1 MVGVVSPRPEREV
14 EILHVVPG
22 RLRLRVLGEEPGTVL
37 RAVTPRL
44 RKRVGV
50 REIRTN
56 EQIGSLLITFDTNQ
70 LSLAQLFKMLG
81 DLGIAEIKQPQ
92 SKEPLD
98 AEAWKKAGTQL
109 QSFIPLLIG
118 LLTTR
123 QLGIQ
128 GWRSIPVYLL
138 ITNVVRQIMQSWDL
152 AEGESE
158 GTAEGRSMLSNN
170 VKGQRAEAQK
180 QGGKAERNNADLNG
194 DNIPNVTPDQ
204 QNGNQSTVALNANS
218 TVVYGLVHAVPGR
231 MRFRVPKVAEDSAY
245 LRRLQ
250 SLVKKDDWITQMR
263 CNSTVASVVITYN
276 PMQVGE
282 AEAGLHFISL
292 IQIAANPDSKEPGSR
307 GAENVE
313 TCHGTSAGTSAGT
326 SGNPVVGAGFTDN
339 VRETTDNLTKPALPD
354 EPEEGSEEIAAE
366 PDLSPPETSSA
377 EPNSLTPPVQVEQ
390 EDHKSEE
397 AGESSVD
404 QDVQPANTNDSVADQ
419 PEPMEDTQAAIAT
432 SVSPWL
438 DFKSAALSTL
448 LRLMAKMPIVGV

>member
-37 RAVTPRL
+37 RAVTPLL

-70 LSLAQLFKMLG
+70 LSLAQLFKILG
-81 DLGIAEIKQPQ
+81 DLGIAEIKQPHSQ
-92 SKEPLD
+92 EPLD

-138 ITNVVRQIMQSWDL
+138 ITNVVRQIMQSLDL

-180 QGGKAERNNADLNG
+180 QDSKAERNNADLNG

-204 QNGNQSTVALNANS
+204 QNGKQSTVAFDANS
-218 TVVYGLVHAVPGR
+218 TVVYRLVHTIPGR

-276 PMQVGE
+276 PMQVCE

-307 GAENVE
+307 GAEDVE
-313 TCHGTSAGTSAGT
+313 TCHGTSESQKT
-326 SGNPVVGAGFTDN
+326 
-339 VRETTDNLTKPALPD
+339 
-354 EPEEGSEEIAAE
+354 EEIAE
-366 PDLSPPETSSA
+366 PDLPPPETSSA

-397 AGESSVD
+397 TGESSVD

-419 PEPMEDTQAAIAT
+419 PEPMEDAQAAIAT

>member
-1 MVGVVSPRPEREV
+1 MPMVGVVSPRPERQV

-37 RAVTPRL
+37 KAVTPHL

-70 LSLAQLFKMLG
+70 LSLAQLFQILG
-81 DLGIAEIKQPQ
+81 NLGLGEIEQPQ
-92 SKEPLD
+92 SQEPLD
-98 AEAWKKAGTQL
+98 AEAWKKSGTQL
-109 QSFIPLLIG
+109 ISFIPLLIG

-123 QLGIQ
+123 QLGLQ
-128 GWRSIPVYLL
+128 GWRSILVYLL
-138 ITNVVRQIMQSWDL
+138 TANVVRQIMYNLDWLEDTGQK
-152 AEGESE
+152 EGDKADE
-158 GTAEGRSMLSNN
+158 NN
-170 VKGQRAEAQK
+170 VNLD
-180 QGGKAERNNADLNG
+180 GKAIATATPYEQNNK
-194 DNIPNVTPDQ
+194 PP
-204 QNGNQSTVALNANS
+204 TVAFNTNS
-218 TVVYGLVHAVPGR
+218 AVVYGLVHTVPGR
-231 MRFRVPKVAEDSAY
+231 MRFRVPKVTEDSAY

-276 PMQVGE
+276 PMQVSE

-292 IQIAANPDSKEPGSR
+292 IQIAADPDFKEPESR
-307 GAENVE
+307 GAGDVE
-313 TCHGTSAGTSAGT
+313 TCHGTSE
-326 SGNPVVGAGFTDN
+326 NQVVGAGFTDN
-339 VRETTDNLTKPALPD
+339 VPETTDNLTKPALPD

-366 PDLSPPETSSA
+366 V
-377 EPNSLTPPVQVEQ
+377 NSLTPPVQVEQ

-397 AGESSVD
+397 PEESSVEP
-404 QDVQPANTNDSVADQ
+404 DVQPANTDDSVANKS
-419 PEPMEDTQAAIAT
+419 ESMEDAQPAIAT

-438 DFKSAALSTL
+438 EFKSAALSTI

>member
-14 EILHVVPG
+14 EIVHVVPG

-37 RAVTPRL
+37 RAVTPLL

-70 LSLAQLFKMLG
+70 LSLAQLFKILG

-138 ITNVVRQIMQSWDL
+138 ITNVVRQIMQSLDL

-180 QGGKAERNNADLNG
+180 QDSKAERNNADLNG

-204 QNGNQSTVALNANS
+204 QNGKQSTVAFDANS
-218 TVVYGLVHAVPGR
+218 TVVYRLVHAVPGR

-276 PMQVGE
+276 PMQVCE

-307 GAENVE
+307 GAEDVE
-313 TCHGTSAGTSAGT
+313 TCHGTSESQKT
-326 SGNPVVGAGFTDN
+326 
-339 VRETTDNLTKPALPD
+339 
-354 EPEEGSEEIAAE
+354 EEIAE
-366 PDLSPPETSSA
+366 PDLPPPETSSA

-397 AGESSVD
+397 TGESSVD

-419 PEPMEDTQAAIAT
+419 PEPMEDAQAAIAT

>member
-1 MVGVVSPRPEREV
+1 MPMVGVVSPRPEREV

-37 RAVTPRL
+37 RAVTPLL

-70 LSLAQLFKMLG
+70 LSLAQLFKILG

-98 AEAWKKAGTQL
+98 SESWKKAGTQL

-123 QLGIQ
+123 QLGLQ
-128 GWRSIPVYLL
+128 GWRSIAVYLL
-138 ITNVVRQIMQSWDL
+138 TANVVRQIMQNLDL
-152 AEGESE
+152 AEGEAEEKVE
-158 GTAEGRSMLSNN
+158 GT
-170 VKGQRAEAQK
+170 KQK
-180 QGGKAERNNADLNG
+180 VERNNADLDGQEITNA
-194 DNIPNVTPDQ
+194 TPYE
-204 QNGNQSTVALNANS
+204 QNSKQSTVAFDANS
-218 TVVYGLVHAVPGR
+218 TVVYRLVHAVPGR

-263 CNSTVASVVITYN
+263 CNSTVASVVMIYN
-276 PMQVGE
+276 PMEVSE
-282 AEAGLHFISL
+282 AEAGLHGISL
-292 IQIAANPDSKEPGSR
+292 IQIAANPDSRKPGSR
-307 GAENVE
+307 GAGDVE
-313 TCHGTSAGTSAGT
+313 TCHGTSE
-326 SGNPVVGAGFTDN
+326 NQVIGAGVTDK
-339 VRETTDNLTKPALPD
+339 VGDKTDNLTKPALQE
-354 EPEEGSEEIAAE
+354 EPRSGEAEEIAE
-366 PDLSPPETSSA
+366 PDLPPPETSSA

-390 EDHKSEE
+390 EDHGSEE

-404 QDVQPANTNDSVADQ
+404 QDVQPTNTDDSVADK
-419 PEPMEDTQAAIAT
+419 PEPTEDAQSAIAT

-438 DFKSAALSTL
+438 EFKSAALSTL

>member
-37 RAVTPRL
+37 RAVTPLL

-70 LSLAQLFKMLG
+70 LSLAQLFKILG

-92 SKEPLD
+92 SQEPLD

-180 QGGKAERNNADLNG
+180 QDSKAERNNADLNG

-204 QNGNQSTVALNANS
+204 QNSKQSTVAFDANS
-218 TVVYGLVHAVPGR
+218 TVVYRLVHTIPGR

-276 PMQVGE
+276 PMQVCE

-307 GAENVE
+307 GAEDVE
-313 TCHGTSAGTSAGT
+313 TCHGTSESQKT
-326 SGNPVVGAGFTDN
+326 
-339 VRETTDNLTKPALPD
+339 
-354 EPEEGSEEIAAE
+354 EEIAE
-366 PDLSPPETSSA
+366 PDLPPPETSSA
-377 EPNSLTPPVQVEQ
+377 EPNSLTPPVLVEQ

-397 AGESSVD
+397 TGESSVD

-419 PEPMEDTQAAIAT
+419 PEPMEDAQAAIAT

>member
-1 MVGVVSPRPEREV
+1 MPMVGVVSPRPEREV
-14 EILHVVPG
+14 EIVHVVPG

-37 RAVTPRL
+37 RAVTPLL

-70 LSLAQLFKMLG
+70 LSLAQLFKILG

-138 ITNVVRQIMQSWDL
+138 ITNVVRQIMQSLDL

-180 QGGKAERNNADLNG
+180 QDSKAERNNADLNG

-204 QNGNQSTVALNANS
+204 QNGKQSTVAFDANS
-218 TVVYGLVHAVPGR
+218 TVVYRLVHAVPGR

-276 PMQVGE
+276 PMQVCE

-307 GAENVE
+307 GAEDVE
-313 TCHGTSAGTSAGT
+313 TCHGTSESQKT
-326 SGNPVVGAGFTDN
+326 
-339 VRETTDNLTKPALPD
+339 
-354 EPEEGSEEIAAE
+354 EEIAE
-366 PDLSPPETSSA
+366 PDLPPPETSSA

-397 AGESSVD
+397 TGESSVD

-419 PEPMEDTQAAIAT
+419 PEPMEDAQAAIAT